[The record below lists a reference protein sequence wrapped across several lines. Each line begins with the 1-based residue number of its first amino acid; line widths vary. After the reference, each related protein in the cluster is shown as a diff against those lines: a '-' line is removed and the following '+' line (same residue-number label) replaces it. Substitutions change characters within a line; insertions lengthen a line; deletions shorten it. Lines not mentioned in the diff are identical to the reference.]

1 MSAKSIGFN
10 LAALMLAPVI
20 APVAWFFTPP
30 AEHPD
35 AVRDREYWSERTT
48 ANGQFIDPT
57 PSQESFNLYVRD
69 RNDAEI
75 QYAANCDKFAGD
87 VDARSAAYYQKIAR
101 QDAAYARHVDWERVF
116 GGGS

>member
-30 AEHPD
+30 AE
-35 AVRDREYWSERTT
+35 RTT
-48 ANGQFIDPT
+48 ADGQFIDPT

-87 VDARSAAYYQKIAR
+87 VDARSAAYYQKIAQ

-116 GGGS
+116 GGGA